1 MNNSES
7 EATPP
12 PQYVEHL
19 LVRNR
24 SVESRLYQKNIAEAA
39 SRRNT
44 MVILPTALG
53 KTVISLLVTVDILY
67 NYREGRILVMAPTRP
82 LVSQHMKSFSSVLK
96 LLEEQ
101 IAAVT
106 GKTPPEARSAVWN
119 KKDIRLLFAT
129 PEVVKNDLDEDR
141 LHLSDFSLLVFDE
154 AHRAVKDYAYTS
166 IAKEYISQSSNPMIL
181 AMTASPG
188 AERRRMQEVCD
199 NLFIEHIEYRS
210 EEDPDVKQYVNPIDV
225 KWEWFNL
232 PEDYLYVISV
242 LRSMLDEKLR
252 WLIQRGIIRK
262 KSIEWIFKRNLIE
275 AGESLRYTLEPVS
288 YTHLTL
294 PTICSV

>member
-1 MNNSES
+1 MSNSFGA
-7 EATPP
+7 ATTPL
-12 PQYVEHL
+12 YIEHL

-53 KTVISLLVTVDILY
+53 KTVVSLLVTVDTLY
-67 NYREGRILVMAPTRP
+67 NYRDRRVLIMAPTKP

-96 LLEEQ
+96 ILEEQ
-101 IAAVT
+101 IATVT

-129 PEVVKNDLDEDR
+129 PEVVKNDLDQGR

-154 AHRAVKDYAYTS
+154 AHRAVKDYSYTS
-166 IAKEYISQSSNPMIL
+166 IAKEYINQSSNPVIL

-188 AERRRMQEVCD
+188 AERKRVQELFD
-199 NLFIEHIEYRS
+199 NLFIEHIEYIS
-210 EEDPDVKQYVNPIDV
+210 EEDPDVKQYVNPVDV
-225 KWEWFNL
+225 RWEWLNL
-232 PEDYLYVISV
+232 TEEYLYVISV
-242 LRSMLDEKLR
+242 LRSTLAETLR
-252 WLIQRGIIRK
+252 
-262 KSIEWIFKRNLIE
+262 
-275 AGESLRYTLEPVS
+275 
-288 YTHLTL
+288 
-294 PTICSV
+294 

>member
-1 MNNSES
+1 MNNSPS

-67 NYREGRILVMAPTRP
+67 NYRDGRILVMAPTRP

-96 LLEEQ
+96 ILEEQ

-166 IAKEYISQSSNPMIL
+166 IAKEYISQSSNPVIL

-242 LRSMLDEKLR
+242 L
-252 WLIQRGIIRK
+252 
-262 KSIEWIFKRNLIE
+262 
-275 AGESLRYTLEPVS
+275 
-288 YTHLTL
+288 
-294 PTICSV
+294 